1 MEIPPQVFCS
11 CGQTSGDFSFCNLRN
26 KGGSYSQEKREHENS
41 GSMETKILIS
51 TKNRNMFNIFKEIK
65 NNSKFELGT
74 RDYQIQL
81 DKYEKEPNRTSI
93 SKDILPLAW
102 NLISGL

>member
-1 MEIPPQVFCS
+1 
-11 CGQTSGDFSFCNLRN
+11 
-26 KGGSYSQEKREHENS
+26 
-41 GSMETKILIS
+41 METKILIS

-74 RDYQIQL
+74 RDYQIDL
-81 DKYEKEPNRTSI
+81 DKYEKESNRISI
-93 SKDILPLAW
+93 SKDILVLAW

>member
-1 MEIPPQVFCS
+1 
-11 CGQTSGDFSFCNLRN
+11 
-26 KGGSYSQEKREHENS
+26 
-41 GSMETKILIS
+41 METKILIS

-93 SKDILPLAW
+93 SKDILVLAW

>member
-1 MEIPPQVFCS
+1 MYRISTSCFTNFVLEPS
-11 CGQTSGDFSFCNLRN
+11 CGLFQIYA
-26 KGGSYSQEKREHENS
+26 KYSKEKREHEHS

-74 RDYQIQL
+74 RDYQIDL
-81 DKYEKEPNRTSI
+81 DKYEKESNRISI
-93 SKDILPLAW
+93 SKDILVLAW

>member
-1 MEIPPQVFCS
+1 
-11 CGQTSGDFSFCNLRN
+11 
-26 KGGSYSQEKREHENS
+26 
-41 GSMETKILIS
+41 METKILIS

-74 RDYQIQL
+74 RDYQIDL
-81 DKYEKEPNRTSI
+81 DKYEKESNTTSI
-93 SKDILPLAW
+93 SKDLLVLAW

>member
-1 MEIPPQVFCS
+1 
-11 CGQTSGDFSFCNLRN
+11 
-26 KGGSYSQEKREHENS
+26 
-41 GSMETKILIS
+41 METKILIS

-74 RDYQIQL
+74 RDYQIDL
-81 DKYEKEPNRTSI
+81 DKYEKESNRTSI
-93 SKDILPLAW
+93 SKDLLVLAW

>member
-1 MEIPPQVFCS
+1 
-11 CGQTSGDFSFCNLRN
+11 
-26 KGGSYSQEKREHENS
+26 
-41 GSMETKILIS
+41 METKILIS

-81 DKYEKEPNRTSI
+81 DKYEKEPSRTSI

>member
-1 MEIPPQVFCS
+1 
-11 CGQTSGDFSFCNLRN
+11 
-26 KGGSYSQEKREHENS
+26 
-41 GSMETKILIS
+41 METKILIS

-74 RDYQIQL
+74 RDYQIDL
-81 DKYEKEPNRTSI
+81 DKYEKESNRTSI
-93 SKDILPLAW
+93 SKDLLVLAR